1 RRPAA
6 AANPLLRSRATMRAR
21 HLALLLVGIA
31 LLASACGGKGLGT
44 GTVGQS
50 IGQAVGYNAI
60 SYEPKDRVA
69 PEAWTG
75 TDLDGATV
83 TSGSLQGSIT
93 VVNFWASW
101 CPPCR
106 VEQPGLVR
114 VSQLFDG
121 KGVRFLG
128 VDIRDQRAAALAY
141 LAEFAVP
148 YPSISD
154 PDSRI
159 AHKFRMNTPPTTF
172 VLDRK
177 GRIAWKIIGAAREQQ
192 LIEILNLELSRVEP
206 VAFLSQS
213 KEGVKRA
220 IAGSAG
226 ILVAF
231 FVGVI
236 SFFTPCI
243 LPLLP
248 GYLSYVSGVSGEV
261 LDSGAQR
268 KRVLAGT
275 LLFMLGFA
283 IIFTALG
290 ATASA
295 VGGFLLDRFTI
306 VERVAGV
313 FVIAMG
319 IAFLVTVFVP
329 RLTAAAG
336 SSGAGAALARG
347 GLRIAR
353 VVGRERGIDARPKA
367 GLIGAMP
374 LGMAFAVGWV
384 PCVGPG
390 LATIL
395 TIAGTEGSALRGAVL
410 LFSFSLGF
418 GIWFI
423 LGGLAFRRA
432 TNAVVAIRRH
442 LNALTLVG
450 GVFMV
455 AIGVMLVTNT
465 WGELLAPIRRWVV
478 RFTPPI

>member
-1 RRPAA
+1 
-6 AANPLLRSRATMRAR
+6 MRAR
-21 HLALLLVGIA
+21 HLPLLLIGIA

-44 GTVGQS
+44 GTVGKS
-50 IGQAVGYNAI
+50 IGQAAGYNAI
-60 SYEPKDRVA
+60 AYEPEDRRA

-75 TDLDGATV
+75 TDLAGATV
-83 TSGSLQGSIT
+83 TSGSLQGSLT

-106 VEQPGLVR
+106 VEQPALVR
-114 VSQLFDG
+114 VAQLFED

-128 VDIRDQRAAALAY
+128 VNIRDQRAAALAY
-141 LAEFAVP
+141 LEEFGVP

-159 AHKFRMNTPPTTF
+159 AHKFRLIDPPSTY

-177 GRIAWKIIGAAREQQ
+177 GRVAWRIIGETREPQ
-192 LIEILNLELSRVEP
+192 LVEILNLELSRVEP

-248 GYLSYVSGVSGEV
+248 GYLSYVSGVSGEE

-283 IIFTALG
+283 VIFTALG

-306 VERVAGV
+306 VERVSGV

-319 IAFLVTVFVP
+319 VAFLVTVFVP

-336 SSGAGAALARG
+336 SSGAGGAFARG
-347 GLRIAR
+347 GLRVAR
-353 VVGRERGIDARPKA
+353 IVGRERGLEARPKA
-367 GLIGAMP
+367 GLLGAMP
-374 LGMAFAVGWV
+374 LGAAFAVGWV

-395 TIAGTEGSALRGAVL
+395 TIAGTESSALRGAVL

-418 GIWFI
+418 GVWFV

-432 TNAVVAIRRH
+432 TVAVAAIRRH
-442 LNALTLVG
+442 LNALTFVG
-450 GVFMV
+450 GIFLV

-465 WGELLAPIRRWVV
+465 WGDVLAPIRRWVV

>member
-1 RRPAA
+1 MIAA
-6 AANPLLRSRATMRAR
+6 
-21 HLALLLVGIA
+21 A
-31 LLASACGGKGLGT
+31 LLA
-44 GTVGQS
+44 QS
-50 IGQAVGYNAI
+50 SQSVQGAI
-60 SYEPKDRVA
+60 S
-69 PEAWTG
+69 
-75 TDLDGATV
+75 
-83 TSGSLQGSIT
+83 
-93 VVNFWASW
+93 
-101 CPPCR
+101 
-106 VEQPGLVR
+106 
-114 VSQLFDG
+114 
-121 KGVRFLG
+121 
-128 VDIRDQRAAALAY
+128 
-141 LAEFAVP
+141 
-148 YPSISD
+148 
-154 PDSRI
+154 
-159 AHKFRMNTPPTTF
+159 
-172 VLDRK
+172 
-177 GRIAWKIIGAAREQQ
+177 
-192 LIEILNLELSRVEP
+192 
-206 VAFLSQS
+206 
-213 KEGVKRA
+213 
-220 IAGSAG
+220 GSAG

-248 GYLSYVSGVSGEV
+248 GYLSYVSGVSGEE

-283 IIFTALG
+283 VIFTALG

-329 RLTAAAG
+329 RLTAMAASTG
-336 SSGAGAALARG
+336 TGAAVARG
-347 GLRIAR
+347 GLRVAR
-353 VVGRERGIDARPKA
+353 ILGRERGLDARPKA
-367 GLIGAMP
+367 GLLGAMP

-395 TIAGTEGSALRGAVL
+395 TIAGTEGSALRGAAL

-418 GIWFI
+418 GVWFI

-432 TNAVVAIRRH
+432 TTAVAAIRRH

-450 GVFMV
+450 GIFMV
-455 AIGVMLVTNT
+455 TIGVLLVTNK
-465 WGELLAPIRRWVV
+465 WGEILAPIRRWVS